1 MNIQTN
7 TPHIE
12 PAWAEALL
20 LELRLSGVAGHQ
32 IGATLAE
39 IEAHCADSG
48 QTARD
53 AFGDPTSY
61 AAALDL
67 PAAPD
72 QKVSLREE
80 LPSVGSGLAGM
91 LLTLGAVGAWLSGT
105 DVKVTGA
112 SLASLALVVLGTFLI
127 IRHVETLMR
136 AIATKTWL
144 AFVFAVVPLA
154 LFVGVFVLF
163 GQTVLFTVPM
173 LPSLV
178 LGVLAL
184 AVSTNLALRRAN
196 SLEDPVVGPDGA
208 DGAGTLQISRAL
220 DRVGRL
226 LTPWL
231 FPVLTAVM
239 CVPLLLL

>member
-1 MNIQTN
+1 MNTQTN

-12 PAWAEALL
+12 PEWAEALL
-20 LELRLSGVAGHQ
+20 LELRLRGVAGQ
-32 IGATLAE
+32 RIGATLAE

-48 QTARD
+48 QTAGE

-61 AAALDL
+61 AKALGL
-67 PAAPD
+67 SPAPD
-72 QKVSLREE
+72 QKVSLRGE
-80 LPSVGSGLAGM
+80 LPSVGSGLGGM
-91 LLTLGAVGAWLSGT
+91 QLTLGAVGAWRAGT
-105 DVKVTGA
+105 DVAVTGG
-112 SLASLALVVLGTFLI
+112 SLALVALVVLGTFLI
-127 IRHVETLMR
+127 IRHAETLMR
-136 AIATKTWL
+136 AIATKAWL
-144 AFVFAVVPLA
+144 AIAYAVVPVA
-154 LFVGVFVLF
+154 LFVGVLVLF

-184 AVSTNLALRRAN
+184 AASTLLALRRAD

-208 DGAGTLQISRAL
+208 GGAGTLQTSTAL

>member
-1 MNIQTN
+1 MNTQTN

-12 PAWAEALL
+12 PEWAEALL
-20 LELRLSGVAGHQ
+20 LELRLRGVAGQQ

-48 QTARD
+48 QTAGD

-61 AAALDL
+61 AKALGL
-67 PAAPD
+67 SPAPD
-72 QKVSLREE
+72 QKVSLRGE
-80 LPSVGSGLAGM
+80 LPSVGSGLGGM
-91 LLTLGAVGAWLSGT
+91 QLTLGAVGAWLAGT
-105 DVKVTGA
+105 DVAVTGG
-112 SLASLALVVLGTFLI
+112 SLALVALVVLGTFP
-127 IRHVETLMR
+127 
-136 AIATKTWL
+136 IATKAWL
-144 AFVFAVVPLA
+144 AIAYAVVPVA
-154 LFVGVFVLF
+154 LFVGVLVLF

-184 AVSTNLALRRAN
+184 AASTLLALRRAD

-208 DGAGTLQISRAL
+208 GGAGTLQTSTAL